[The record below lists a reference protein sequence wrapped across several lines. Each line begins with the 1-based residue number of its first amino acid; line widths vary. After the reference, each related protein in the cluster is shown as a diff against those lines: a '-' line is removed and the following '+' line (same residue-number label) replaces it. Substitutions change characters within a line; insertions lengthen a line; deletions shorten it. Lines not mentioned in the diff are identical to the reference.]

1 MKDFNHGG
9 TRQMG
14 IEMYPDTDIFI
25 FLTQDAI
32 LKDEFTIERLIRAFD
47 DKQIGCA
54 YGRQLPHKEAN
65 FFL

>member
-1 MKDFNHGG
+1 
-9 TRQMG
+9 MG